1 MDCDKGRFFDT
12 FLYSLWGQSLTLD
25 IFNFLHTM
33 SNVKGRPHIHIINQE
48 NTLVSVN
55 FSGVVRRKNTL

>member
-48 NTLVSVN
+48 NTL
-55 FSGVVRRKNTL
+55 